1 MFKANLLMISNIL
14 KDTVQCAHPKG
25 FMPGNREIMG
35 FSGNDG
41 REALMAASLM
51 IDTISKPRGKLTGKF
66 VAINIS
72 WQFHTAISS
81 SFT

>member
-1 MFKANLLMISNIL
+1 
-14 KDTVQCAHPKG
+14 
-25 FMPGNREIMG
+25 
-35 FSGNDG
+35 
-41 REALMAASLM
+41 M